1 MEHDPKYQNS
11 LCLAYLGGFGVKT
24 SRGLPSTEY
33 FGDGSKDLAFLLRNQ
48 EPLSHELR
56 EVLAAVFEPQPS
68 PLAHPAG
75 VREVR
80 LRKRK
85 QGRTKNHAAATEIAK
100 YVYDKAQADKTV
112 NAAKADA
119 AEQFEMDD
127 RTIGKIWSAYKRVI
141 IEIWGPIRRR
151 TK

>member
-1 MEHDPKYQNS
+1 
-11 LCLAYLGGFGVKT
+11 
-24 SRGLPSTEY
+24 
-33 FGDGSKDLAFLLRNQ
+33 
-48 EPLSHELR
+48 
-56 EVLAAVFEPQPS
+56 
-68 PLAHPAG
+68 LAHPAG

-100 YVYDKAQADKTV
+100 YVYDKAQTGKTV

-119 AEQFEMDD
+119 AEQFKMDN
-127 RTIGKIWSAYKRVI
+127 RTIGKIWSAYKRGIV
-141 IEIWGPIRRR
+141 EIWGPIRPR